1 MKGDLNILSVNVQ
14 HPDVVAHR
22 PFRTIAVVEA
32 QKARREKAAKEESER
47 VRPMVAKE
55 LYKPSGPTR
64 KFFDE
69 VGEGRMDDVY
79 TVGDLKSL
87 MDAHITKHKLIHPR
101 EPSYIILDAMLR
113 EALLDK
119 KEDVEFLK
127 RDELMPRLRS
137 AMQSWY
143 SIEIPGKETMLKY
156 VNGYASYPLI

>member
-47 VRPMVAKE
+47 VRPMVAI
-55 LYKPSGPTR
+55 
-64 KFFDE
+64 DE

-101 EPSYIILDAMLR
+101 EPSYIILDTMLR
-113 EALLDK
+113 EVLLDK